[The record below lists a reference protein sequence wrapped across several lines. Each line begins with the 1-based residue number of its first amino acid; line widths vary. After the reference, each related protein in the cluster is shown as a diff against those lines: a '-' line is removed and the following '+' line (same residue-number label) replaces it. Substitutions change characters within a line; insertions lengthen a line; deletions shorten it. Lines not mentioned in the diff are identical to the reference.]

1 MGRAWLELP
10 IIFIISTKKGGKKML
25 KMLAQFMKKDDME
38 NIQNTIS
45 TILKVIHNTNE
56 KTNENNRMLRQ
67 LLTPAQ
73 LKKAE
78 VI

>member
-1 MGRAWLELP
+1 
-10 IIFIISTKKGGKKML
+10 ML